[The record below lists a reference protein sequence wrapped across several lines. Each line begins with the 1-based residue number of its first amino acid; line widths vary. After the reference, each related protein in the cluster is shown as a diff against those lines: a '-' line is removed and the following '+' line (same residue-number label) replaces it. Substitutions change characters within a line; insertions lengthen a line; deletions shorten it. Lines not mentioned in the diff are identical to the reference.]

1 MITVRRNFVQYWQM
15 AETERYV
22 SNRETLDYAASSE
35 YQKLGVTKGDT
46 VWVVTGGNKRL
57 MLVGQ
62 ILVDRLTDFEAA
74 QRMLGRRD
82 LYGGQLKGY
91 LINRDRGQNRM
102 RLTDITDIAGELT
115 FVNKGGK
122 RTKLDIDAIN
132 RPGSRIDFGNALQTL
147 RTLTVDSAALLQTR
161 SPR

>member
-22 SNRETLDYAASSE
+22 SNWETLDYAASGK
-35 YQKLGVTKGDT
+35 YQRLGVSEGDT
-46 VWVVTGGNKRL
+46 VWVVTGRNKRL
-57 MLVGQ
+57 MLVGS
-62 ILVDRLTDFEAA
+62 ILVDRLTNFETA
-74 QRMLGRRD
+74 QRMLGRKD

-91 LINRDRGQNRM
+91 VINLDRGQHRI
-102 RLTDITDIAGELT
+102 RLADMTDFAEELT